1 MTQISTAGR
10 LLNELA
16 KDSLETRDTV
26 IDAAGIETVRAD
38 AASLGAL
45 RLTLSEQLRLSE
57 AVARLAPAL
66 TRAAYGLRRQ
76 ALAAR
81 AYEDGAV
88 AVHTE
93 LPAER
98 WERSAQLRR

>member
-16 KDSLETRDTV
+16 KVSTATRDAV
-26 IDAAGIETVRAD
+26 IDAAGIDAGRAD
-38 AASLGAL
+38 AASIGAL

-57 AVARLAPAL
+57 ASARLAPTL
-66 TRAAYGLRRQ
+66 MRAAFTLRGQ

-81 AYEDGAV
+81 AYEEGAV
-88 AVHTE
+88 AVHSDR
-93 LPAER
+93 PAER